1 MSDNTLADALGEMQQ
16 TLRDACAQ
24 AQREALLEAAADV
37 EKLYHIG
44 VSPSRDLT
52 RADLDWHESDAN
64 RDLLRAVR
72 RTTPGREN
80 LLLIRDW
87 LELRAGGR
95 PE

>member
-1 MSDNTLADALGEMQQ
+1 MTYDMIDDIRAAIADAR
-16 TLRDACAQ
+16 TQ
-24 AQREALLEAAADV
+24 ARREALLEAAADA
-37 EKLYHIG
+37 EKLYQIG

-52 RADLDWHESDAN
+52 PADLTWYSSDAN